1 MANKENLLVLLRN
14 EAKEMTSQ
22 EVKVFRQE
30 LKKLPDV
37 NRDFIRECSQKAK
50 TTQDDKK

>member
-14 EAKEMTSQ
+14 EVKEMTSQ

-50 TTQDDKK
+50 TNQDDKK